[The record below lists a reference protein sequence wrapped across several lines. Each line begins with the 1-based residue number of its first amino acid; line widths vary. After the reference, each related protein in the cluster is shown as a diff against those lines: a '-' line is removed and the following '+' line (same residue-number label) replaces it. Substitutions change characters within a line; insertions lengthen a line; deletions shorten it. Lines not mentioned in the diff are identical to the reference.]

1 MTPGARISA
10 AIAALD
16 QVLSGM
22 AAEQALTR
30 WARQAR
36 YAGSKDRAAVR
47 DHVFQ
52 ALRCRRSYAAW
63 GGGTDGRAIMI
74 GAIRVQDGD
83 PETLFSGEGH
93 APAPLSPEER
103 TRARPELSDAEMA
116 DLPDWVWSV
125 FQEDL
130 GSRALETATAQ
141 KARAPIALR
150 VNQSMNIVPQAIEM
164 LIKDEIIAETVPS
177 CPTALLVR
185 QGEKKIRSSQA
196 YQSGAVELQ
205 DVSSQAAMARVSI
218 PPHARVLDYCA
229 GGGGKTLA
237 LAARVPLDPHVQFF
251 AHDSDPSRMKDLPV
265 RASRAGADVRRL
277 YPRDLSKSAPFDVVL
292 CDVPCSGSGTWRRSP
307 EAKWQL
313 TQERLQTLLKVQR
326 DILRCARDLIQPGG
340 HLIYTTCSCL
350 RRENEA
356 QISRFCQDFPDMSLC
371 DQMSWPVSATGD
383 GFFFAALSLD
393 P

>member
-10 AIAALD
+10 AIAVLD

-63 GGGTDGRAIMI
+63 GGGMNGRAIMI

-103 TRARPELSDAEMA
+103 TRARPNLSDAEMA

-130 GSRALETATAQ
+130 GPRALETATAQ

-150 VNQSMNIVPQAIEM
+150 VNESMNTVPQAIEM
-164 LIKDEIIAETVPS
+164 LIEDEILAE
-177 CPTALLVR
+177 
-185 QGEKKIRSSQA
+185 
-196 YQSGAVELQ
+196 
-205 DVSSQAAMARVSI
+205 
-218 PPHARVLDYCA
+218 
-229 GGGGKTLA
+229 
-237 LAARVPLDPHVQFF
+237 
-251 AHDSDPSRMKDLPV
+251 
-265 RASRAGADVRRL
+265 
-277 YPRDLSKSAPFDVVL
+277 
-292 CDVPCSGSGTWRRSP
+292 
-307 EAKWQL
+307 
-313 TQERLQTLLKVQR
+313 
-326 DILRCARDLIQPGG
+326 
-340 HLIYTTCSCL
+340 
-350 RRENEA
+350 
-356 QISRFCQDFPDMSLC
+356 
-371 DQMSWPVSATGD
+371 
-383 GFFFAALSLD
+383 
-393 P
+393 